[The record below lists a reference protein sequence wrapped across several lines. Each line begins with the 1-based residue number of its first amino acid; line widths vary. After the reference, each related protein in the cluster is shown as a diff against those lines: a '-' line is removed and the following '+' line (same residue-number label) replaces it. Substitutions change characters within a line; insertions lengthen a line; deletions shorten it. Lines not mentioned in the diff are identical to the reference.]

1 MARVAMIIAPDQ
13 FRDEE
18 YAEPKSVL
26 ESHGHDVVT
35 VSVAPG
41 PCRGKLGM
49 MTQADAALRDL
60 DPAHYD
66 AVVFIG
72 GGGASVFFDDA
83 DAHALV
89 RAAMDAG
96 RVVGAICIAPSTL
109 ARADVLD
116 GGRATCFPTQE
127 DDLAEHGATY
137 TGAPVEVWGN
147 VVTANGPQAAH
158 EFGER
163 IAQMLDV

>member
-1 MARVAMIIAPDQ
+1 MSRVAMIIAPDQ

-18 YAEPKSVL
+18 YVEPKAVL
-26 ESHGHDVVT
+26 ESHGHKVVT

-49 MTQADAALRDL
+49 MAQADAALRDI

-72 GGGASVFFDDA
+72 GGGASLFFDDA

-89 RAAMDAG
+89 RAAMDAE

-109 ARADVLD
+109 ARAGALD

-127 DDLAEHGATY
+127 DDLVDHGATY
-137 TGAPVEVWGN
+137 TGTPVEVWGN

-163 IAQMLDV
+163 IAQMLDM